1 MRRGAI
7 VDSPLLGPN
16 VGAGLGQGA
25 AIPAVHLDSGRLQQ
39 PPSGFRLHNVRNLP
53 LQFTSTHLEGSNP
66 ERTPP
71 LSAFTPGGRSRYPRS
86 G

>member
-7 VDSPLLGPN
+7 VDSPLLRPN
-16 VGAGLGQGA
+16 VGPGLGQGA
-25 AIPAVHLDSGRLQQ
+25 AMPRLWETATAAFRLPPPQRQESAVAVHLNSPRRL
-39 PPSGFRLHNVRNLP
+39 
-53 LQFTSTHLEGSNP
+53 SNP